1 MKKGYLISFEGT
13 DGCGKSTQIKLLAE
27 HLKQKGRDVVI
38 SREPGGCRVGE
49 KIRKIFGPYIEK
61 YENNIPK
68 VFLATHDKK
77 KKAFCIDWTSL
88 TCTELKVSELS

>member
-1 MKKGYLISFEGT
+1 MVEAIAKGIARFLKGYVFSLSRIYANEEFEF
-13 DGCGKSTQIKLLAE
+13 
-27 HLKQKGRDVVI
+27 
-38 SREPGGCRVGE
+38 E